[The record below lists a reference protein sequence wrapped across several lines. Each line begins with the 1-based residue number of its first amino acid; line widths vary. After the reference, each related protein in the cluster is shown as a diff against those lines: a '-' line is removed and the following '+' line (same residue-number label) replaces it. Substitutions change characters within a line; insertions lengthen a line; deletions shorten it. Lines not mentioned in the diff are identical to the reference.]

1 MPFQQSMGIASS
13 RRRRGLQKDDGVSRE
28 KARGFGESDFT
39 GKMRSSTMKNVDFT
53 MNNGDFSI
61 AKGDVTKNSGY
72 HLFILDI
79 LIDLI
84 DLIAFLL

>member
-1 MPFQQSMGIASS
+1 
-13 RRRRGLQKDDGVSRE
+13 
-28 KARGFGESDFT
+28 
-39 GKMRSSTMKNVDFT
+39 MKNVDFT

-84 DLIAFLL
+84 ELIAFLL